1 MPNKKNLDYNSPEY
15 RAALREIVHGTFV
28 REGTLVAFPLCFP
41 DVTVPIPPDESRI
54 TALDLAAD
62 GNVYGGTSGRRTHLW
77 VGMFHG
83 ATGMVYDLGV
93 VAGADHCAA
102 IACGAKDFIAAVNG
116 PGGGRLIRRVLEPL
130 PFDLVQEWYF
140 ERKPFQDL
148 GLVVPGECIVHA
160 VMNAGRDRLA
170 GVTDRHLFVLDPQ
183 ADRAEI
189 VADLQET
196 SRLFCGSQGG
206 IFGLDADQTLWRWD
220 TSAGRLDRRVCA
232 LPKGSWTACPWA
244 WARDGASGVQYIAD
258 AAGALFVFT
267 EDCGFSGPLD
277 RTPLAPV
284 GAMAVT
290 RDGRVFGFCGDGI
303 AQMFCCHPNRLPN
316 PPRSATTPPGRGTG
330 EKTIPS
336 HGGVP
341 PGGVGMIPSF
351 GGVRDLSTEAL
362 AKVEAGGG
370 FDVDSPKNIQAS
382 FPDSGR
388 LDNLGCAVSV
398 IQRRRYGYQFAAAI
412 TGRDGEI
419 YFGEDDNGGH
429 LWLYFPRVEP
439 KNR

>member
-15 RAALREIVHGTFV
+15 RAALREVVHSTFV

-148 GLVVPGECIVHA
+148 GVVVPGECIVHA

-183 ADRAEI
+183 ADHAEI

-196 SRLFCGSQGG
+196 NRLFCGSQDG

-220 TSAGRLDRRVCA
+220 VSAGRLDRRVCA
-232 LPKGSWTACPWA
+232 LPKGSWDAGA
-244 WARDGASGVQYIAD
+244 WTRNALNDTVYAAD
-258 AAGALFVFT
+258 AQGVLFSFR
-267 EDCGFSGPLD
+267 EDQGFSGPLG

-284 GAMAVT
+284 GPMAVT
-290 RDGRVFGFCGDGI
+290 RDGRVFGFCGEGI
-303 AQMFCCHPNRLPN
+303 AQMFCYHPD
-316 PPRSATTPPGRGTG
+316 T
-330 EKTIPS
+330 
-336 HGGVP
+336 
-341 PGGVGMIPSF
+341 
-351 GGVRDLSTEAL
+351 
-362 AKVEAGGG
+362 
-370 FDVDSPKNIQAS
+370 
-382 FPDSGR
+382 GR